1 MWQKRNG
8 KRSKQNTKS
17 KLAETTI
24 ISPNSR
30 LEGIID
36 TDGPLI
42 IDGTLRGT
50 IKCSSLEITEKG
62 NVQADVEAETA
73 TVAGIFEGEMMC
85 KGKLTFFR
93 AGKVKGNISYRTL
106 SIESGGLL
114 DGTVSK
120 LR

>member
-8 KRSKQNTKS
+8 KTSKQNAKA
-17 KLAETTI
+17 KLAEATI
-24 ISPNSR
+24 ISPNSK
-30 LEGIID
+30 LEGIIE

-50 IKCSSLEITEKG
+50 IKCSSLEITESG
-62 NVQADVEAETA
+62 NVHADVEAETA
-73 TVAGIFEGEMMC
+73 MVAGTFEGEMIC

-93 AGKVKGNISYRTL
+93 AGRVKGNIYYRTL

-114 DGTVSK
+114 DGTISK
-120 LR
+120 LK

>member
-1 MWQKRNG
+1 MRQKRNG
-8 KRSKQNTKS
+8 KPSKKNTKS

-24 ISPNSR
+24 ISPNSK
-30 LEGIID
+30 LEGIIE

-50 IKCSSLEITEKG
+50 IKCRSLEITENG
-62 NVQADVEAETA
+62 NVHGDVEAETA
-73 TVAGIFEGEMMC
+73 MVAGTFEGEMIC

-106 SIESGGLL
+106 TIESGGLL

-120 LR
+120 LQ

>member
-1 MWQKRNG
+1 MRQKRNG
-8 KRSKQNTKS
+8 KPGKVKTKL
-17 KLAETTI
+17 KIAKTTI
-24 ISPNSR
+24 ISPNSK
-30 LEGIID
+30 LEGIIE

-42 IDGTLRGT
+42 IDGTLLGT
-50 IKCSSLEITEKG
+50 IKCGSLEITEKG

-73 TVAGIFEGEMMC
+73 TVAGTFEGEMIC

-93 AGKVKGNISYRTL
+93 AGKVKGNVSYRTL

-120 LR
+120 LK

>member
-8 KRSKQNTKS
+8 KPGKQNTKS
-17 KLAETTI
+17 KLVETTM
-24 ISPNSR
+24 ISPNSK
-30 LEGIID
+30 LEGIIE

-50 IKCSSLEITEKG
+50 IKCGPLEITENG
-62 NVQADVEAETA
+62 NVHANVEAETA
-73 TVAGIFEGEMMC
+73 MVAANFEGEMIC

-93 AGKVKGNISYRTL
+93 AGKVKGKISYRTL

-114 DGTVSK
+114 DGTISK
-120 LR
+120 LK

>member
-1 MWQKRNG
+1 MWQNRNG
-8 KRSKQNTKS
+8 KPSKQNTKP

-24 ISPNSR
+24 ISPSSR
-30 LEGIID
+30 LEGIIE

-50 IKCSSLEITEKG
+50 IKCSSLEITENG
-62 NVQADVEAETA
+62 NVHADVEAETA
-73 TVAGIFEGEMMC
+73 TVAGTFEGEMIC

-93 AGKVKGNISYRTL
+93 AGKVKGNVSYRTL

-120 LR
+120 LK